1 MAANYVLLR
10 TLVVPPA
17 GASSITFDN
26 IPQTGYTD
34 LKVVCSTRDTNATAN
49 NGALFV
55 QFGNGTIDT
64 GANYTNRWLQGTGS
78 GANSQLQ
85 ASKTSLYFGGYGGM
99 DTAGNTAN
107 TYSNVEIYI
116 PNFTSSNQKSVSCD
130 SVGEQNGTTAYAN
143 LEAGLWTGT
152 GAITIIKITATT
164 AYTQYS
170 TFSLY
175 GLAAV
180 GTTPAI
186 APYASGGN
194 IVNTDGT
201 YWYHAFL
208 NSGYFTPI
216 KNLSCDVLVV
226 AGGGGGG
233 AGYYGGGGGAG
244 GVAYQTGRS
253 LTANISLITT
263 IGAGGAGSA
272 VTTNQGVNGNNS
284 IFDTI
289 TAVGGGGG
297 GSRNNVNG
305 VSGGSGGGGAQL
317 GSGSTGGSATQG
329 SSGGATGYGFK
340 GGDLNSTANTVS
352 TGGGGA
358 GGAGENKT
366 SNGSAAGYGGNG
378 LATWSSWGLA
388 TSTGQNVSGTVYYA
402 GGGGGSTDNSPITGG
417 LGGYGGGGAGV
428 LNANGSPG
436 TPNTGGGGGGAGAIN
451 NGGSAG
457 SGIVI
462 VRYAI

>member
-17 GASSITFDN
+17 GASSVTFNN

-34 LKVVCSTRDTNATAN
+34 LKIVMSFKSTNSAAVDGQIAFNGTNAN
-49 NGALFV
+49 ISWKN
-55 QFGNGTIDT
+55 
-64 GANYTNRWLQGTGS
+64 LQGSGS
-78 GANSQLQ
+78 AV
-85 ASKTSLYFGGYGGM
+85 ASGS
-99 DTAGNTAN
+99 NTAVN
-107 TYSNVEIYI
+107 ALGQVAGSSYTGFNNNELYL
-116 PNFTSSNQKSVSCD
+116 PNYTSSNYKPFSVEYVS
-130 SVGEQNGTTAYAN
+130 ENN
-143 LEAGLWTGT
+143 
-152 GAITIIKITATT
+152 ATT
-164 AYTQYS
+164 AFSGIITGLNSSSAAITSATISCSAGNLAQYS

-180 GTTPAI
+180 GVTPAI
-186 APYASGGN
+186 APYASGGD